1 VTLLIRVQ
9 PWFSRKISIPSC
21 QLLSKGH
28 PSNWLSLVLQTML
41 SPSLSLFPF
50 LGYERGVGGRG
61 RGRDYVLEPGI
72 KPKALHKPSI
82 CSTTESHTSD
92 PSSGKSP
99 HMSYIGLA
107 SQSTRKCPGT
117 TGHIHASLHKP
128 TPGQAK
134 PCSVGTSILAFLGS
148 RYLLQRRIVLA
159 RGKYWTCVKALTHG
173 AGPASQSLCGS
184 SG

>member
-1 VTLLIRVQ
+1 MFQAASSCLKVTLPTGF
-9 PWFSRKISIPSC
+9 PWYFKQC
-21 QLLSKGH
+21 YL
-28 PSNWLSLVLQTML
+28 
-41 SPSLSLFPF
+41 PSLSLFPF
-50 LGYERGVGGRG
+50 LGYKRGVGGRG

-72 KPKALHKPSI
+72 KPKAMHKPSI

-128 TPGQAK
+128 TPGQDK